1 MGTFFLFKPYMN
13 TLKRFAVRNNVSSV
27 NSLRS
32 NTVLLS
38 SRTVGG
44 STNAR
49 LTSPT
54 LKSTT
59 RNFGTNPTDEE
70 VWKEQRP
77 PWHDFKREDW
87 MLPTAIGTVSFF
99 TIVIYGLITK
109 EDKSIHDWATRELEL
124 RRKERQQQEAQN

>member
-1 MGTFFLFKPYMN
+1 MN

-38 SRTVGG
+38 SRAVVG
-44 STNAR
+44 SNSAR

-70 VWKEQRP
+70 VYVEHFSKKQT
-77 PWHDFKREDW
+77 F
-87 MLPTAIGTVSFF
+87 L
-99 TIVIYGLITK
+99 
-109 EDKSIHDWATRELEL
+109 
-124 RRKERQQQEAQN
+124 